1 MSAKAEIFVS
11 VDVETSGPVPGE
23 FSLLT
28 IGACAVDN
36 PERTFS
42 CSLKPI
48 GDDADPEAMAVAGLS
63 MDELRVCG
71 LDPAAAMASFA
82 AWLTELSADKGK
94 LVFVGLNAPFDWSFV
109 NYYFHRFSGE
119 NPFGF
124 VALDIKAFYMGATGC
139 RWDETKS
146 SSMAARL
153 RPAER
158 GTHDALEDAVYQ
170 AELFRLARKLAGS
183 GAALSHDPGSPAG

>member
-1 MSAKAEIFVS
+1 MSAKPEIFVS

-42 CSLKPI
+42 CRLKPI
-48 GDDADPEAMAVAGLS
+48 GDGADPEAMAVAGLS
-63 MDELRVCG
+63 MDELRACG
-71 LDPAAAMASFA
+71 LDPAAAMASLA
-82 AWLTELSADKGK
+82 AWLAELSAGKGK

-146 SSMAARL
+146 SLMAARL
-153 RPAER
+153 RPAGR

-183 GAALSHDPGSPAG
+183 GLAPSHNPGPAVG